1 MTSIGNAVRR
11 TAMMGTLVALA
22 ACQSAGGLGSIL
34 GSVLGG
40 NNGAQQL
47 SGTIQGV
54 NTQSQVISIAQSN
67 GQAVSVGFDNNTR
80 VIYQNQNYPVTS
92 LERGDQVSAR
102 IQDAGNG
109 NYYTDSVQV
118 IQPVNGSNGSN
129 NGNSNGSVQSLTGTV
144 RQVNTQGGYFTMDVG
159 NGTLITVSLQYN
171 PTRADQNRFQSL
183 RNGDYV
189 RFYGVYLNN
198 SRVELRQFY

>member
-1 MTSIGNAVRR
+1 MNSIRNAARR
-11 TAMMGTLVALA
+11 AAVMGTLVALA

-40 NNGAQQL
+40 GGGQQL
-47 SGTIQGV
+47 SGTIQV
-54 NTQSQVISIAQSN
+54 VDTRSQVISINQSN
-67 GQAVSVGFDNNTR
+67 GQNVSVGYDANTR
-80 VIYQNQNYPVTS
+80 VVYQNQNYPVTS
-92 LERGDQVSAR
+92 LERGDQVTAR

-118 IQPVNGSNGSN
+118 VQPVNGSNGTN
-129 NGNSNGSVQSLTGTV
+129 NGTSNGNVQSLTGTV
-144 RQVNTQGGYFTMDVG
+144 RQVNTQNGYFTIDMG
-159 NGTLITVSLQYN
+159 NGTLVTVSMPYN

-183 RNGDYV
+183 RNGDNV